1 MVLQVSTHVTSRVD
15 EDEDEEGEDAA
26 AAAAGGAAR
35 SVEAVLGMPLV
46 LGAPDHKNGVSPYW
60 SQRKIVDHGGTHSD
74 ISCGFATCLASCVF
88 ACGKTTT
95 DINVDAAVIHYLWE
109 APRCKL
115 QLLNVRTMPAD

>member
-46 LGAPDHKNGVSPYW
+46 LGAPDHKDGVSPYW
-60 SQRKIVDHGGTHSD
+60 SQQKIVNHGGTHSD
-74 ISCGFATCLASCVF
+74 ISSAFATSKRTT
-88 ACGKTTT
+88 CGKTTT
-95 DINVDAAVIHYLWE
+95 KNRVVGTDAAVIHWYYLS
-109 APRCKL
+109 
-115 QLLNVRTMPAD
+115 